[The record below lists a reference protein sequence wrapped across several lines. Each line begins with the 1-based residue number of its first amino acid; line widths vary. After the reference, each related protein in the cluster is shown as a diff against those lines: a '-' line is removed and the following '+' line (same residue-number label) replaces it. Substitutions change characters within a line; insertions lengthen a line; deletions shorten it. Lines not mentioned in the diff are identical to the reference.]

1 MLELILCSS
10 LTILPD
16 YLLRRFLQG
25 KRIGREITFFSV
37 WYELRWGISACV
49 MLTVLLITTIFYF
62 HPSTTSATS
71 FFRTIPILPEA
82 SGRVS
87 EIDVKLSGV
96 SGEIEKGQP
105 IFKLDSTVQE
115 AAVEVGKRRIAEVE
129 AAMVMARAD
138 IAVAEGQLQQAEGAL
153 KQFVDE
159 LRAKQKLADMKSAAV
174 TPREIERLKTGVAGA
189 EGQVAAA
196 EAAKQAAETK
206 ASTLLPAEKASA
218 EATLKQAEVELAK
231 MVVYAGVSGRVE
243 QLILRVGDVVNPF
256 MRPAGILIPREAGRS
271 SLQAGFGQIEA
282 QVLKVGMAAEAT
294 CVSKPLE
301 IIPLV
306 VTSVQDY
313 IAAGQV
319 QAGQQ
324 LIDVQQV
331 TKPGT
336 ILVFLEPLYE
346 GGIDGVTPGS
356 SCIVNAY
363 TNNHERL
370 ANEDLGFVTR
380 ISLHTVDTIA
390 LVHAMILRVQAL
402 LLPIKTL
409 VLGGH

>member
-1 MLELILCSS
+1 MLELILCSL
-10 LTILPD
+10 LTVLPD
-16 YLLRRFLQG
+16 YLLRRFVQG

-37 WYELRWGISACV
+37 WYELRWGITGCL
-49 MLTVLLITTIFYF
+49 MLTVLLITIIFYY

-71 FFRTIPILPEA
+71 FFRTIPILPET

-87 EIDVKLSGV
+87 EVYFKLT
-96 SGEIEKGQP
+96 GEIEKGQP
-105 IFKLDSTVQE
+105 IFKLDSTEQE

-129 AAMVMARAD
+129 ASMVMARAD
-138 IAVAEGQLQQAEGAL
+138 IAVSEGQLQQARGAL

-159 LRAKQKLADMKSAAV
+159 LRTKQELADMKSAAV
-174 TPREIERLKTGVAGA
+174 TRREIERLQTGVAGA

-206 ASTLLPAEKASA
+206 LSTLLPAERASA
-218 EATLKQAEVELAK
+218 EATLKQAEAELAK
-231 MVVYAGVSGRVE
+231 KVVYAGVSGRIE
-243 QLILRVGDVVNPF
+243 QFVLRVGDVVSPI

-313 IAAGQV
+313 IAAGQF

-336 ILVFLEPLYE
+336 LLVFLEPLYE
-346 GGIDGVTPGS
+346 GGIDGLTPGS
-356 SCIVNAY
+356 SCVVNAY
-363 TNNHERL
+363 TNNHDRL

-380 ISLHTVDTIA
+380 TSLHAVDTVA

>member
-1 MLELILCSS
+1 
-10 LTILPD
+10 
-16 YLLRRFLQG
+16 
-25 KRIGREITFFSV
+25 
-37 WYELRWGISACV
+37 
-49 MLTVLLITTIFYF
+49 
-62 HPSTTSATS
+62 
-71 FFRTIPILPEA
+71 
-82 SGRVS
+82 
-87 EIDVKLSGV
+87 
-96 SGEIEKGQP
+96 
-105 IFKLDSTVQE
+105 
-115 AAVEVGKRRIAEVE
+115 
-129 AAMVMARAD
+129 MVMARAD
-138 IAVAEGQLQQAEGAL
+138 IAVAEGQLEQARGAL

-196 EAAKQAAETK
+196 EAARQAAETK
-206 ASTLLPAEKASA
+206 VSTLLPAEKASA
-218 EATLKQAEVELAK
+218 EATLKQAETELAK
-231 MVVYAGVSGRVE
+231 KVVYAGVSGRVE
-243 QLILRVGDVVNPF
+243 QFVLRVGDVVSPI
-256 MRPAGILIPREAGRS
+256 MRPAGILIPREAGRGG
-271 SLQAGFGQIEA
+271 LQAGFGQIEA

-313 IAAGQV
+313 IAAGQI

-331 TKPGT
+331 ARPGT

-370 ANEDLGFVTR
+370 ASEDLGFVTR
-380 ISLHTVDTIA
+380 ASLHVVDTVA
-390 LVHAMILRVQAL
+390 VVHAMILRVQAL

>member
-1 MLELILCSS
+1 MLELILCSL
-10 LTILPD
+10 LTVFPD
-16 YLLRRFLQG
+16 YLLRRFFQG

-82 SGRVS
+82 NGRVS
-87 EIDVKLSGV
+87 EIYVKL

-105 IFKLDSTVQE
+105 IFKLDSTEQE

-129 AAMVMARAD
+129 AEMVMARAD
-138 IAVAEGQLQQAEGAL
+138 IAAAEGQLQQARGAL
-153 KQFVDE
+153 KQYVDE
-159 LRAKQKLADMKSAAV
+159 LRVKQKLADVKSAAV
-174 TPREIERLKTGVAGA
+174 TPREIERLQTAVAGA

-243 QLILRVGDVVNPF
+243 QFILRVGDVVNPF

-306 VTSVQDY
+306 VTSVQGY
-313 IAAGQV
+313 IAAGQLR
-319 QAGQQ
+319 AGEQ

-331 TKPGT
+331 AKPGT

-346 GGIDGVTPGS
+346 GGIDGVPPGS

-370 ANEDLGFVTR
+370 ASEDLGFGTR
-380 ISLHTVDTIA
+380 IALHVVDTVA
-390 LVHAMILRVQAL
+390 VVHAMILRVQAL

>member
-25 KRIGREITFFSV
+25 KRITFFSV

-62 HPSTTSATS
+62 HPSTSSATS
-71 FFRTIPILPEA
+71 FFRTIPILPETA
-82 SGRVS
+82 GRVS
-87 EIDVKLSGV
+87 EIDVKLSGA

-105 IFKLDSTVQE
+105 IFKLDSTVEE

-129 AAMVMARAD
+129 ASMVMARAD
-138 IAVAEGQLQQAEGAL
+138 IAVAEGQLEQARGAL

-159 LRAKQKLADMKSAAV
+159 LRTKQKLADMKSAAV

-206 ASTLLPAEKASA
+206 VSTLLPAEKASA

-231 MVVYAGVSGRVE
+231 KVVYAGVSGRVE
-243 QLILRVGDVVNPF
+243 QFVLRVGDVVSPV
-256 MRPAGILIPREAGRS
+256 MRPAGILIPTEAGRR

-282 QVLKVGMAAEAT
+282 QVLKVGMVAEAT
-294 CVSKPLE
+294 CVSKPLA

-306 VTSVQDY
+306 VTGVQDY
-313 IAAGQV
+313 IAAGQI

-331 TKPGT
+331 TTGT

-346 GGIDGVTPGS
+346 GGIDDVTPGS

-370 ANEDLGFVTR
+370 ASEDLSFITR
-380 ISLHTVDTIA
+380 TSLHVVDTVG

-409 VLGGH
+409 VLSGGH

>member
-25 KRIGREITFFSV
+25 KRIGHEITFFSV
-37 WYELRWGISACV
+37 WYELRWGITGCL
-49 MLTVLLITTIFYF
+49 MLTVLLITIIFYY

-71 FFRTIPILPEA
+71 FFRTIPILPET

-87 EIDVKLSGV
+87 EVYVKLT
-96 SGEIEKGQP
+96 GEIEKGQP
-105 IFKLDSTVQE
+105 IFKLDSTVEE
-115 AAVEVGKRRIAEVE
+115 AEVEVGKRRIAEVE
-129 AAMVMARAD
+129 ASMAMARAD
-138 IAVAEGQLQQAEGAL
+138 IAVAEGQLEQARGAL

-196 EAAKQAAETK
+196 EAARQAAETK
-206 ASTLLPAEKASA
+206 VSTLLPAEKASA
-218 EATLKQAEVELAK
+218 EATLKQAETELAK
-231 MVVYAGVSGRVE
+231 KVVYAGVSGRIE
-243 QLILRVGDVVNPF
+243 QFVLRVGDVVSPI
-256 MRPAGILIPREAGRS
+256 MRPAGILIPREAGRGG
-271 SLQAGFGQIEA
+271 LQAGFGQIEA

-306 VTSVQDY
+306 VTGVQDY
-313 IAAGQV
+313 IAAGQI

-331 TKPGT
+331 AKPGT

-346 GGIDGVTPGS
+346 GGIDGLTPGS

-370 ANEDLGFVTR
+370 ASEDLGFVTR
-380 ISLHTVDTIA
+380 TSLHVVDTVA

>member
-1 MLELILCSS
+1 MLELILCSL

-25 KRIGREITFFSV
+25 KRITFFSV

-62 HPSTTSATS
+62 HPSTTSASS

-87 EIDVKLSGV
+87 EVYLGV

-105 IFKLDSTVQE
+105 IFKLDSTVEE
-115 AAVEVGKRRIAEVE
+115 AEVEVGKRRIAEVE
-129 AAMVMARAD
+129 ASMVMARAD
-138 IAVAEGQLQQAEGAL
+138 IAVAEGQLEQARGAL

-206 ASTLLPAEKASA
+206 VSTLLPAEKASA

-231 MVVYAGVSGRVE
+231 KVVYAGVSGRVE
-243 QLILRVGDVVNPF
+243 QFVLRVGDVVSPV
-256 MRPAGILIPREAGRS
+256 MRPAGILIPTEAGRR

-282 QVLKVGMAAEAT
+282 QVLKVGMVAEAT
-294 CVSKPLE
+294 CVSKPLA

-306 VTSVQDY
+306 VTGVQDY
-313 IAAGQV
+313 IAAGQI

-331 TKPGT
+331 TTPGT

-346 GGIDGVTPGS
+346 GGIDGMPPGS

-370 ANEDLGFVTR
+370 ASEDLGFITR
-380 ISLHTVDTIA
+380 TSLHVVDTVG

-409 VLGGH
+409 VLGGGH

>member
-1 MLELILCSS
+1 MLELILCSL

-37 WYELRWGISACV
+37 WYELRWGITGCL
-49 MLTVLLITTIFYF
+49 MLTVLLITIIFYY

-87 EIDVKLSGV
+87 EVYVGV

-105 IFKLDSTVQE
+105 IFKLDSTVEE
-115 AAVEVGKRRIAEVE
+115 AEVEVGKRRIAEVE
-129 AAMVMARAD
+129 ASMVMARAD
-138 IAVAEGQLQQAEGAL
+138 IAVAEGQLEQARGAL

-196 EAAKQAAETK
+196 EAARQAAETK
-206 ASTLLPAEKASA
+206 VSTLLPAEKASA

-231 MVVYAGVSGRVE
+231 KVVYAGVSGRVE
-243 QLILRVGDVVNPF
+243 QFVLRVGDVVSPI
-256 MRPAGILIPREAGRS
+256 MRPAGILIPREAGRGG
-271 SLQAGFGQIEA
+271 LQAGFGQIEA

-313 IAAGQV
+313 IAAGQI

-331 TKPGT
+331 ARPGT

-370 ANEDLGFVTR
+370 ASENLGFVTSV
-380 ISLHTVDTIA
+380 SLHVVDTVA

>member
-16 YLLRRFLQG
+16 YLLRRFFQG

-49 MLTVLLITTIFYF
+49 MLTVLLITIIFYY
-62 HPSTTSATS
+62 HPSTSSATS
-71 FFRTIPILPEA
+71 FFRTIPILPETT
-82 SGRVS
+82 GRVS
-87 EIDVKLSGV
+87 EIDVKLSGA

-105 IFKLDSTVQE
+105 IFKLDSTVEE
-115 AAVEVGKRRIAEVE
+115 AEVEVGKRRIAEVE
-129 AAMVMARAD
+129 ASMVMARAD
-138 IAVAEGQLQQAEGAL
+138 IAVAEGQLEQARGAL

-206 ASTLLPAEKASA
+206 VSTLLPAEKASA

-231 MVVYAGVSGRVE
+231 KVVYAGVSGRVE
-243 QLILRVGDVVNPF
+243 QFVLRVGDVVSPI
-256 MRPAGILIPREAGRS
+256 MRPAGILIPTEAGRR

-282 QVLKVGMAAEAT
+282 QVLKVGMVAEAT
-294 CVSKPLE
+294 CVSKPLT

-306 VTSVQDY
+306 VTGVQDY
-313 IAAGQV
+313 IAAGQI

-324 LIDVQQV
+324 LIEVQQV
-331 TKPGT
+331 TTGT

-346 GGIDGVTPGS
+346 GGIDDVTPGS
-356 SCIVNAY
+356 TCIVNAY

-370 ANEDLGFVTR
+370 ASEDLSFITR
-380 ISLHTVDTIA
+380 TSLHVVDTVG

-409 VLGGH
+409 VLGGGH

>member
-1 MLELILCSS
+1 MLELILCST

-87 EIDVKLSGV
+87 EVYVGV

-105 IFKLDSTVQE
+105 IFKLDSTVEE
-115 AAVEVGKRRIAEVE
+115 AEVEVGKRRIAEVE
-129 AAMVMARAD
+129 ASMAMARAD
-138 IAVAEGQLQQAEGAL
+138 IAVAEGQLEQARGAL

-206 ASTLLPAEKASA
+206 VSTLLPAEKASA
-218 EATLKQAEVELAK
+218 EATLKQAELELAK
-231 MVVYAGVSGRVE
+231 KVVYAGVSGRVE
-243 QLILRVGDVVNPF
+243 QFVLRVGDVVSPI
-256 MRPAGILIPREAGRS
+256 MRPAGILIPTEAGRS

-313 IAAGQV
+313 IAAGQIR
-319 QAGQQ
+319 AGEQ
-324 LIDVQQV
+324 LIDAQQV
-331 TKPGT
+331 TRPGT
-336 ILVFLEPLYE
+336 ILVFLAPLYE
-346 GGIDGVTPGS
+346 GGIDGVPPGS

-370 ANEDLGFVTR
+370 ASEDLGFMTR
-380 ISLHTVDTIA
+380 TSLHVIDTVA
-390 LVHAMILRVQAL
+390 VVHAMILRVQAL

>member
-1 MLELILCSS
+1 MLELILCSL
-10 LTILPD
+10 LTVFPD

-105 IFKLDSTVQE
+105 IFKLDSTEQE

-129 AAMVMARAD
+129 AEMVMARAD
-138 IAVAEGQLQQAEGAL
+138 IAAAEGQLQQARGAL

-159 LRAKQKLADMKSAAV
+159 LRVKQKLADIKSAAV
-174 TPREIERLKTGVAGA
+174 TPREIERLKTAVAGA

-206 ASTLLPAEKASA
+206 VSTLLPAEKASA
-218 EATLKQAEVELAK
+218 EAALKQAEVDLAK

-243 QLILRVGDVVNPF
+243 QFVLRVGDVVSPI
-256 MRPAGILIPREAGRS
+256 MRPAGILIPAEGGRT

-282 QVLKVGMAAEAT
+282 QVLKVGMVAEAT

-306 VTSVQDY
+306 VTGVQDY

-346 GGIDGVTPGS
+346 GGIDGVPPGS

-370 ANEDLGFVTR
+370 ASEDLGFVTR
-380 ISLHTVDTIA
+380 IALHVVDTVA
-390 LVHAMILRVQAL
+390 VVHAMILRVQAL